1 MVQLDDAKSRTSVSI
16 ALSVGNI
23 AFDMKVNG
31 ANVLWWPYSSVG
43 RFNAAAVRRSGEGP
57 RAARAGGTLA
67 PADWLFENYKVLSYN
82 YHVPFV
88 DRALTGELL
97 SATRSFAAVI
107 LTGPRRA
114 GKTTLLRR
122 VFPNASYH
130 LLQDPDTVARLRA
143 DPRTFLDEIRLP
155 VILDEIQNVP
165 EILNYVRARIDR
177 APRKTGQW
185 LLTGSQEAPLMK
197 GVTESMAGRAA
208 ILQLLP
214 FSSAEHPKVSLLRGG
229 FPEVLA
235 RPSAASLWFR
245 SYIQTYLERDVRA
258 ISEIRDLT
266 TFRRFLSLVASR
278 CGQLLNRT
286 DLAAPLGVSVPT
298 ISQWLNILETTG
310 QIVLVPP
317 FYENFGKRLVKSPKI
332 YFIDSGLACHLLNI
346 GSESELR
353 RSTFLGPIFEGFL
366 ASEIIKRQIN
376 AGRRKE
382 IYYFRDQQGL
392 EVDFVVPTAARALM
406 LIEAKASRTITP
418 AMAESLVRLGK
429 AVSRYA
435 VTSLV
440 VHFDTPGEPTL
451 AAIRPGV
458 RAVPVDRFLSTFAPS
473 RQRLKV

>member
-1 MVQLDDAKSRTSVSI
+1 MWFNMIATSGVI
-16 ALSVGNI
+16 
-23 AFDMKVNG
+23 
-31 ANVLWWPYSSVG
+31 VG
-43 RFNAAAVRRSGEGP
+43 RFKAAAVRRPGEGP

-67 PADWLFENYKVLSYN
+67 PADWLFENYEVLFHN

-88 DRALTGELL
+88 DRALT
-97 SATRSFAAVI
+97 
-107 LTGPRRA
+107 
-114 GKTTLLRR
+114 
-122 VFPNASYH
+122 
-130 LLQDPDTVARLRA
+130 
-143 DPRTFLDEIRLP
+143 
-155 VILDEIQNVP
+155 
-165 EILNYVRARIDR
+165 
-177 APRKTGQW
+177 
-185 LLTGSQEAPLMK
+185 
-197 GVTESMAGRAA
+197 
-208 ILQLLP
+208 
-214 FSSAEHPKVSLLRGG
+214 
-229 FPEVLA
+229 
-235 RPSAASLWFR
+235 
-245 SYIQTYLERDVRA
+245 
-258 ISEIRDLT
+258 
-266 TFRRFLSLVASR
+266 
-278 CGQLLNRT
+278 
-286 DLAAPLGVSVPT
+286 
-298 ISQWLNILETTG
+298 
-310 QIVLVPP
+310 
-317 FYENFGKRLVKSPKI
+317 
-332 YFIDSGLACHLLNI
+332 
-346 GSESELR
+346 